1 MHKLHPAH
9 DINRTIKKGD
19 LVSLHYVG
27 KFSDGTV
34 FESTDKKPLR
44 IAVGEHATIIGLE
57 EGIIGMKIGEKKR
70 IIVNPEKA
78 YGKYHK
84 DLIQELPLSK
94 IPPEITP
101 QVGMVLTQESKSG
114 RTLFMRITKVN
125 RESVVVDVNHP
136 LAGKTVVFDV
146 VVMNIH

>member
-9 DINRTIKKGD
+9 DAHRAVKKGD
-19 LVSLHYVG
+19 FVTLHYVG
-27 KFSDGTV
+27 RLADGTI

-44 IAVGEHATIIGLE
+44 VVVGEHATIHGIE
-57 EGIIGMKIGEKKR
+57 EGIIGMKSGEKKR
-70 IIVNPEKA
+70 IVVSPDKA

-84 DLIQELPLSK
+84 DIIEELPLSK

-101 QVGMVLTQESKSG
+101 SVGMVLTQESKSG

-125 RESVVVDVNHP
+125 RDSVIVDMNHP
-136 LAGKTVVFDV
+136 LAGKTLVFDV
-146 VVMNIH
+146 VVMDIQ